1 MSLRAKRSTHRATGV
16 FPVNLLCLR
25 DCFVALL
32 LAMTGLTSYSQDTIN
47 FKAFDSLK
55 TSAEDNH
62 KSVLKSKPID
72 SSDIKSKGDAEF
84 LKNFNSTNT
93 KSDPDNWD
101 VRLFRKINNAR
112 SPFKDKYL
120 DLFTRSNAPIAVL
133 MPMSLFV
140 YGRMADKTFD
150 ENSAYL
156 LAGAEAVNFT
166 ITMGTKLFIKRKRP
180 VEALPD
186 CYSKG
191 NSSLDVYSFPSGHS
205 STSFTI
211 ATMFALRY
219 SKYPL
224 VYVPMYAWA
233 AVVAY
238 SRPYFGMH
246 YPTDLIAGAL
256 VGTGSSILIYSL
268 RKHLFKFKNNIFDEN
283 KNDEGSINSGVAT
296 FFVGSFVASSLFNTF
311 ILKPKDVKKFSLSPW
326 MDDKRSGLNFN
337 YRF

>member
-1 MSLRAKRSTHRATGV
+1 MKNLYYKYCGIFLFTICSLA
-16 FPVNLLCLR
+16 
-25 DCFVALL
+25 
-32 LAMTGLTSYSQDTIN
+32 YSQDTIN
-47 FKAFDSLK
+47 FKAYDSLK
-55 TSAEDNH
+55 TSAEDKH
-62 KSVLKSKPID
+62 KTVLKSRPID
-72 SSDIKSKGDAEF
+72 SSDIKSADDKDF
-84 LKNFNSTNT
+84 LKNFGSTNN
-93 KSDPDNWD
+93 KQDPNNWD

-112 SPFKDKYL
+112 SPFKDRFL

-133 MPMSLFV
+133 MPISLFA
-140 YGRMADKTFD
+140 YGRLNDKTYD

-156 LAGAEAVNFT
+156 LAGAQTTNF
-166 ITMGTKLFIKRKRP
+166 ILTMGTKFFIKRKRP

-191 NSSLDVYSFPSGHS
+191 NSSLDIYSFPSGHS

-233 AVVAY
+233 AIVAY

-246 YPTDLIAGAL
+246 YPTDLIGGAI
-256 VGTGSSILIYSL
+256 VGTGSSILVYSL

-283 KNDEGSINSGVAT
+283 KNDEGSINGGVAS
-296 FFVGSFVASSLFNTF
+296 FFVGSFIASSLFNTF
-311 ILKPKDVKKFSLSPW
+311 ILKPKDVKKFSVSPW
-326 MDDKRSGLNFN
+326 MDDTRSGLNFN
-337 YRF
+337 YQF